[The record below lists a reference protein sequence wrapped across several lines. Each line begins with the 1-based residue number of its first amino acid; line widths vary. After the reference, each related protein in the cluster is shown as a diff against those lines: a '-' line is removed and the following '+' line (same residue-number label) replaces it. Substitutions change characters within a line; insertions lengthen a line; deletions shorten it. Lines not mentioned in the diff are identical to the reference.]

1 MTVRSRVRKRWFLS
15 FLGVTAFPFVI
26 GIFLFLRGERLIRT
40 ETDRVHQ
47 AQLSVLIHG
56 LDSVFKE
63 IRTLELSL
71 IQDADLHAL
80 ISGRLP
86 TSEEYLTARR
96 LIARYGASPLDASN
110 AVEWMV
116 YVRETNKVLTPT
128 TYTHD
133 ANFLLRDL
141 YGEPPW
147 MLAQWRL
154 QMRSTE
160 NRTLGTTG
168 PAGWNAP
175 PWEPVV
181 VYRRHLPI
189 GRSENAR
196 AVAVF
201 SVSTP
206 LVSDLLRTMLTRA
219 DDLVILWDGA
229 RSVAIGKTGV
239 VSGLELPN
247 EYPDVSTTIVMG
259 GKRYTIYRDQSRQ
272 MPVQVVY
279 ALAEHG
285 AFAVIRGHRTIG
297 ILALLVCV
305 FLAAGLSGF
314 FVIRNYTPV
323 RRLLELVI
331 RANGSR
337 LRPDSDEFRIIEETL
352 NRAMSET
359 DELRALVLGQE
370 QSLEL
375 YKFRSLLRGATSDS
389 GRTAAEF
396 FRHAGIHLYV
406 VILIDPVHP
415 DQTAAVEA
423 AVRSAVEERLKVV
436 DVTMIGDA
444 LCLVVGSPSEQY
456 RSELADAAN
465 SVHRAVRSR
474 VDESFAVA
482 ASPVHET
489 KEPPRHAIVA
499 AQGALDYRI
508 VEGTDE
514 VLHPNLT
521 SMPRETFEFTLQQ
534 ENDLANTIIT
544 GDFETANRITTE
556 ILDANFERRSLS
568 IEMGR
573 CLAFSLASMFIR
585 TLNRVARFRENHI
598 WDELR
603 PIEKIASC
611 LTSEQ
616 LRTTIRDL
624 LLAVCTDIRQNSR
637 SHGENLVTRI
647 TEYIAEN
654 LNDPN
659 LGTKDIANTFDM
671 NPAYLARVF
680 KELTGFSFGEYINRR
695 RIEIGK
701 EILRSTDRTIADIC
715 REVGYPESSSFIRFF
730 KKFEGITP
738 GLYRDE
744 NRAVHPTSAE

>member
-1 MTVRSRVRKRWFLS
+1 MAVGSRVRKRWFLS

-26 GIFLFLRGERLIRT
+26 GIFLFLRGEQLIRT

-63 IRTLELSL
+63 IRTLEVSL
-71 IQDADLHAL
+71 IQDRDLHAL
-80 ISGRLP
+80 ISGGLA
-86 TSEEYLTARR
+86 TSDEYLTARR
-96 LIARYGASPLDASN
+96 LISRYGASPLDASS

-116 YVRETNKVLTPT
+116 YVRATNKVLTPT
-128 TYTHD
+128 TYTYD

-154 QMRSTE
+154 QMRSTA
-160 NRTLGTTG
+160 NRTLGTSG

-175 PWEPVV
+175 PWEPVL

-189 GRSENAR
+189 GRSENAG

-206 LVSDLLRTMLTRA
+206 LVSDLLRTMLTRP
-219 DDLVILWDGA
+219 DDVVFLWDGA
-229 RSVAIGKTGV
+229 QSVAIGKNGV
-239 VSGLELPN
+239 VAGLELPDSF
-247 EYPDVSTTIVMG
+247 PDVPTTIAMG
-259 GKRYTIYRDQSRQ
+259 YNRYTIYRDQSRQ

-285 AFAVIRGHRTIG
+285 AFAVIRGHRTLG
-297 ILALLVCV
+297 IVALLVCV
-305 FLAAGLSGF
+305 FLAAGLSGY

-331 RANGSR
+331 RSSGSPIR
-337 LRPDSDEFRIIEETL
+337 LDSDEFRIIEDTL

-359 DELRALVLGQE
+359 DELRALVHGQE

-389 GRTAAEF
+389 GRSASDF
-396 FRHAGIHLYV
+396 FRHAGVEQYV
-406 VILIDPVHP
+406 VMLIDPVRLE
-415 DQTAAVEA
+415 QAAAIESV
-423 AVRSAVEERLKVV
+423 VRSVIEEPLKVV
-436 DVTMIGDA
+436 DLVMMGNG
-444 LCLVVGSPSEQY
+444 LCLVVGSPSESY
-456 RSELADAAN
+456 RSELAAAAN
-465 SVHRAVRSR
+465 SVHGAVRSR
-474 VDESFAVA
+474 VDPGFAVA
-482 ASPVHET
+482 ASPVHDT
-489 KEPPRHAIVA
+489 TASPRQAIVG
-499 AQGALDYRI
+499 AQSALDYRI
-508 VEGTDE
+508 VEGTDD
-514 VLHPNLT
+514 VLRPNLT
-521 SMPRETFEFTLQQ
+521 RMPRETFEFTLQQ
-534 ENDLANTIIT
+534 ENDLANTIIA
-544 GDFETANRITTE
+544 GDFETANLITSE
-556 ILDANFERRSLS
+556 ILDANFEQRSLS

-573 CLAFSLASMFIR
+573 CLAFSLGSMFIR

-598 WDELR
+598 WDELK
-603 PIEKIASC
+603 PIDRIVSC

-616 LRTTIRDL
+616 LRMTIRDL

-637 SHGENLVTRI
+637 SHSEVLVTQI
-647 TEYIAEN
+647 TEYIAEK
-654 LNDPN
+654 LSDHN
-659 LGTKDIANTFDM
+659 LGTKQIADRFDM

-680 KELTGFSFGEYINRR
+680 KDLTGHSFSEYINRR

-701 EILRSTDRTIADIC
+701 EKLRSSQRTIADIGQ
-715 REVGYPESSSFIRFF
+715 EVGYPESSSFTRFF
-730 KKFEGITP
+730 KKFEGMTP
-738 GLYRDE
+738 GFYRDE
-744 NRAVHPTSAE
+744 NRATHSARAE

>member
-1 MTVRSRVRKRWFLS
+1 MAVGSRVRKRWFLS

-26 GIFLFLRGERLIRT
+26 GIFLFLRGEQLIRT

-47 AQLSVLIHG
+47 AQVSVLIHG

-71 IQDADLHAL
+71 IQDQDLHAL

-96 LIARYGASPLDASN
+96 LITRYGASPLDASS

-116 YVRETNKVLTPT
+116 YVHATNKVLTPT

-160 NRTLGTTG
+160 SRTLGTTG

-175 PWEPVV
+175 PWEPVL

-189 GRSENAR
+189 GRSENSR
-196 AVAVF
+196 AVAMF

-206 LVSDLLRTMLTRA
+206 LVSDLLRTMLTRP
-219 DDLVILWDGA
+219 DDVVLLWDGA
-229 RSVAIGKTGV
+229 QSVAIGKNGV
-239 VSGLELPN
+239 VAGVELP
-247 EYPDVSTTIVMG
+247 ETYPDVPTTIVMG
-259 GKRYTIYRDQSRQ
+259 DERYTIYREQSRQ

-279 ALAEHG
+279 ALAGHG
-285 AFAVIRGHRTIG
+285 ASAVIRGHRTVG
-297 ILALLVCV
+297 VVALLVCV
-305 FLAAGLSGF
+305 FLAAGLSGY

-331 RANGSR
+331 RSTGSSI
-337 LRPDSDEFRIIEETL
+337 RPDSDEFRIIEDTL

-375 YKFRSLLRGATSDS
+375 YKFRSFLRGAVSDS
-389 GRTAAEF
+389 ARSAGDF
-396 FRHAGIHLYV
+396 FRHAAVESYV
-406 VILIDPVHP
+406 VMLIDPVRP
-415 DQTAAVEA
+415 DQAAAVEA
-423 AVRSAVEERLKVV
+423 AVRSAVVEPLKVV
-436 DVTMIGDA
+436 DLVMMGNGM
-444 LCLVVGSPSEQY
+444 CLVVGSPSEKN
-456 RSELADAAN
+456 RSELACAADD
-465 SVHRAVRSR
+465 VHRTIRSR
-474 VDESFAVA
+474 VDAGFAVA
-482 ASPVHET
+482 ASPVLDATES
-489 KEPPRHAIVA
+489 PRQAIIG
-499 AQGALDYRI
+499 AQDALDYRI
-508 VEGTDE
+508 VEGTDD
-514 VLHPNLT
+514 VLRPNLT
-521 SMPRETFEFTLQQ
+521 IMPRATFEFTLQQ
-534 ENDLANTIIT
+534 ENDLTNTIIA
-544 GDFETANRITTE
+544 GDFETADLITTE
-556 ILDANFERRSLS
+556 ILDANFEQRSLS

-603 PIEKIASC
+603 PIERIVSC

-624 LLAVCTDIRQNSR
+624 LLAVCTDIRRNSR
-637 SHGENLVTRI
+637 SHGETLVAQI
-647 TEYIAEN
+647 TEYIAER

-659 LGTKDIANTFDM
+659 LGTKDIANRFDM

-680 KELTGFSFGEYINRR
+680 KELTGFSFGEHINRH

-701 EILRSTDRTIADIC
+701 EKLRSTQRTIADIGQ
-715 REVGYPESSSFIRFF
+715 EVGYPEPSSFIRFF

-744 NRAVHPTSAE
+744 SRVVHPTRVE